1 MHHVQRVTCVSSY
14 NIYCT
19 KIIRKY
25 FRTKVLS
32 KVLPTYGSTHVYF
45 RTSGSTFVLPYF
57 YNSQRILRAFLGLGS
72 NKVRRY
78 ESTFVFAMYGDHKK

>member
-1 MHHVQRVTCVSSY
+1 M
-14 NIYCT
+14 
-19 KIIRKY
+19 
-25 FRTKVLS
+25 
-32 KVLPTYGSTHVYF
+32 YF

-57 YNSQRILRAFLGLGS
+57 YNSQRILRALLGLGS